1 MDICRKVIIFNF
13 PTTYK
18 MNQPEQLFQSTT
30 DRLVALDS
38 DVHAGKMMSS
48 PGLKYRDKVF
58 AFFYKNEMG
67 FRLGPTFDPD
77 KMGISNAKPLN
88 PFKRKPP
95 LKGWF
100 IIEHDEI
107 DTWETLSK
115 MALEFTKSIK

>member
-1 MDICRKVIIFNF
+1 
-13 PTTYK
+13 
-18 MNQPEQLFQSTT
+18 MNQPEQLFQSSTHHLGAR
-30 DRLVALDS
+30 DP

-48 PGLKYRDKVF
+48 PGLKYTDKVF

-67 FRLGPTFDPD
+67 FRLGPDFNPD
-77 KMGISNAKPLN
+77 KMRISNAKPLS
-88 PFKRKPP
+88 PFKKKPP